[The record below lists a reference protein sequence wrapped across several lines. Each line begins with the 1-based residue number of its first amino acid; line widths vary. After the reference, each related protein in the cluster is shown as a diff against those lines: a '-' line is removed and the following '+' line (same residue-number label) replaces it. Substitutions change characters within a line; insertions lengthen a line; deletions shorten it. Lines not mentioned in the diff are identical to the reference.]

1 MSKQKWELTAL
12 TSLEFFVTN
21 PEFKSEFG
29 HQYFADRC
37 GVTRMTLSRNKKYMK
52 RFNEVKEIL
61 KGVKLASSTNT
72 NSRITSYK
80 EKVEDQKV
88 TIAEKNKEL
97 EALKLRLND
106 CYQMLED
113 QGIDPQFV
121 VRPRLKKHKEA

>member
-1 MSKQKWELTAL
+1 LSKQKWELDAL
-12 TSLEFFVTN
+12 TSLEFFKNN
-21 PEFKSEFG
+21 PEYKSEFG
-29 HQYFADRC
+29 HQYFADRF
-37 GVTRMTLSRNKKYMK
+37 GVSRMTLSRNKKYMK

-61 KGVKLASSTNT
+61 KGVQLASSTNT
-72 NSRITSYK
+72 DSRITSDK
-80 EKVEDQKV
+80 EKIEEQKA

-121 VRPRLKKHKEA
+121 IRPRLKKHKEA